1 MDYSNSTILSNLLN
15 IFFMVLAE
23 ASIVEKANK
32 CFDFT
37 FTTFFIHFLLTCL
50 IYKFPYNLN
59 WWIIHAAMVTLTVLA
74 AEYFC
79 LKIETAEISLNF
91 GHILE
96 KGKETVKEAA
106 SLIKGDG
113 SKGSLN
119 RKNSKE
125 MKKIKRKDKTEDV

>member
-1 MDYSNSTILSNLLN
+1 
-15 IFFMVLAE
+15 MVLAE

-37 FTTFFIHFLLTCL
+37 FTTFFIHFIVTCSV
-50 IYKFPYNLN
+50 YKFPNTLN
-59 WWIIHAAMVTLTVLA
+59 WWISHAALVTITVLA

-79 LKIETAEISLNF
+79 LKLETQEIKLSF
-91 GHILE
+91 THILE

-106 SLIKGDG
+106 QIIKGDTK
-113 SKGSLN
+113 SHKN
-119 RKNSKE
+119 PERKNSKE